1 MGRKAINLKAME
13 GLFSDNRLGELEEK
27 IDALVTNYKGIR
39 AEKEK
44 LASKVE
50 SLEGENRELKQ
61 KMTEIQSEK
70 EIVMHKVKSILEK
83 VEKIEG

>member
-1 MGRKAINLKAME
+1 ME

-27 IDALVTNYKGIR
+27 IDALVANYKGVK

-44 LASKVE
+44 LAMKIE
-50 SLEGENRELKQ
+50 SLEVENRELKQ
-61 KMTEIQSEK
+61 KMTEIESEK
-70 EIVMHKVKSILEK
+70 EIVMRKVKSILEK

>member
-1 MGRKAINLKAME
+1 ME
-13 GLFSDNRLGELEEK
+13 GLFTDNKLGELEEK

-44 LASKVE
+44 LAGKVE
-50 SLEGENRELKQ
+50 ALEGENRELKR
-61 KMTEIQSEK
+61 KMAEIQSEK
-70 EIVMHKVKSILEK
+70 EIVMQKVKSILDK

>member
-1 MGRKAINLKAME
+1 ME
-13 GLFSDNRLGELEEK
+13 GLFSDNKLGELEEK

-44 LASKVE
+44 LAGKIE
-50 SLEGENRELKQ
+50 SLEAENRELKQ
-61 KMTEIQSEK
+61 KMAEIQKEK

>member
-1 MGRKAINLKAME
+1 ME
-13 GLFSDNRLGELEEK
+13 GLFTDNRLGELEEK

-44 LASKVE
+44 LAGKIE
-50 SLEGENRELKQ
+50 SLEAENRELKQ
-61 KMTEIQSEK
+61 KMAEIQKEK

>member
-1 MGRKAINLKAME
+1 ME

-27 IDALVTNYKGIR
+27 IDALVTNYRGIK

-44 LASKVE
+44 LAMKIE
-50 SLEGENRELKQ
+50 SLEVENRELKQ

-70 EIVMHKVKSILEK
+70 EIVMRKVKSILEK

>member
-1 MGRKAINLKAME
+1 ME

-27 IDALVTNYKGIR
+27 IDALLTNYKGIR

-44 LASKVE
+44 LTSKVE

>member
-1 MGRKAINLKAME
+1 ME
-13 GLFSDNRLGELEEK
+13 GLFTDNKLGELEEK

-44 LASKVE
+44 LAGKVE
-50 SLEGENRELKQ
+50 ALEGENRELKL
-61 KMTEIQSEK
+61 KMAEIQSEK
-70 EIVMHKVKSILEK
+70 EIVMQKVKSILDK

>member
-1 MGRKAINLKAME
+1 ME

-44 LASKVE
+44 LAGKVE
-50 SLEGENRELKQ
+50 SLEAENRELKQ

>member
-1 MGRKAINLKAME
+1 ME
-13 GLFSDNRLGELEEK
+13 GLFSDNKLGELEEK

-44 LASKVE
+44 LAGKVE
-50 SLEGENRELKQ
+50 ALEGENRELKR
-61 KMTEIQSEK
+61 KMAEIQSEK
-70 EIVMHKVKSILEK
+70 EIVMQKVKSILDK

>member
-1 MGRKAINLKAME
+1 ME

-44 LASKVE
+44 LAGKVE
-50 SLEGENRELKQ
+50 SLEAENRELKQ
-61 KMTEIQSEK
+61 KMTEIQKEK